1 MRPET
6 VKRRKKAT
14 KPKPRNV
21 LVPVMVEHCKGGPHT
36 DKKKEARRNACRAK
50 LELEEEPAPG
60 FVGRE

>member
-1 MRPET
+1 MRAEN

-36 DKKKEARRNACRAK
+36 DKKKEARRNACRDQ
-50 LELEEEPAPG
+50 LEPEEESAPG
-60 FVGRE
+60 SVDQE